1 MEPSGTIT
9 LPPDDLQPNLQPN
22 LRPGPQTGP
31 RPSDYRELLSS
42 SPLAFGVVDRLGR
55 LVEVNRAFATLL
67 DSSIARLGRLTVQE
81 VTHPSELGV
90 LAESLRLLF
99 TGDAPSA
106 AVDSVLVDESGQ
118 PVPVQVNLSA
128 VRTDHGGYVLMGLVD
143 LRLQRERLTNL
154 AFAGTH
160 DPLTG
165 LFNRAGLMAKL
176 DALLA
181 EGRSASLVILDV
193 DKLELVN
200 RGHGHGAGDR
210 LLRHV
215 GAFLAEVAEPD
226 GLASRLTG
234 DEFVVLADTTDE
246 IALARYLSEELA
258 GLEVEVAPGVCLP
271 AAASVGSAPVR
282 PGMTASQ
289 VLAQADASMY
299 DEKQRRQAELDRL
312 IQLTQAG

>member
-1 MEPSGTIT
+1 MDPSVTIT
-9 LPPDDLQPNLQPN
+9 LPPGGLHAGQA
-22 LRPGPQTGP
+22 GPPVGRHDGP
-31 RPSDYRELLSS
+31 RPADYRELLSG

-67 DSSIARLGRLTVQE
+67 GSTIARLGRLTVQE
-81 VTHPSELGV
+81 VTHPSEPGTLTN
-90 LAESLRLLF
+90 ALRLAFAGEL
-99 TGDAPSA
+99 PSA
-106 AVDSVLVDESGQ
+106 TVDSVLIDESGL
-118 PVPVQVNLSA
+118 PVPVQANLSA
-128 VRTDHGGYVLMGLVD
+128 VANDQGGYVLLALVD

-176 DALLA
+176 EALLA

-193 DKLELVN
+193 DKLERVN
-200 RGHGHGAGDR
+200 RSHGHGAGDR

-246 IALARYLSEELA
+246 IALARYLSDELA
-258 GLEVEVAPGVCLP
+258 RLDVEVAPGVWLP
-271 AAASVGSAPVR
+271 ATASVGSAPVR
-282 PGMTASQ
+282 AGLTASQ

-299 DEKQRRQAELDRL
+299 DMKQQRQAELD
-312 IQLTQAG
+312 QLNPTG